1 MSRIKR
7 AYVYRF
13 YRTDEQKQQ
22 LAGRFGC
29 CRFVYNWALSLRQQT
44 YHETGK
50 GLSYKTLD
58 AQMTMLRHEPATCF
72 LGSGI
77 LCAAATESA
86 PPDAGLHQFLRRTRR
101 FPDLQETAGVAI
113 GHLYEERLCIQ
124 KPAAHAFQNGQAA

>member
-1 MSRIKR
+1 MSRINR

-13 YRTDEQKQQ
+13 YPADEQKQQ
-22 LAGRFGC
+22 LARTFGC

-77 LCAAATESA
+77 LCAAATEPA
-86 PPDAGLHQFLRRTRR
+86 PPDAALHQFLPRPPH
-101 FPDLQETAGVAI
+101 FPHLQQTQRVT
-113 GHLYEERLCIQ
+113 
-124 KPAAHAFQNGQAA
+124 

>member
-13 YRTDEQKQQ
+13 YPTDEQKQQ
-22 LAGRFGC
+22 LARTFGC
-29 CRFVYNWALSLRQQT
+29 VRYVYNWALSLRQQT

-50 GLSYKTLD
+50 GLSYQTLD

-72 LGSGI
+72 LSEVSCVP
-77 LCAAATESA
+77 LQQSLRHLMRAYTN
-86 PPDAGLHQFLRRTRR
+86 FLPRTRR

-113 GHLYEERLCIQ
+113 GHLYKERLYIQ
-124 KPAAHAFQNGQAA
+124 RRHAHACQNGQAA